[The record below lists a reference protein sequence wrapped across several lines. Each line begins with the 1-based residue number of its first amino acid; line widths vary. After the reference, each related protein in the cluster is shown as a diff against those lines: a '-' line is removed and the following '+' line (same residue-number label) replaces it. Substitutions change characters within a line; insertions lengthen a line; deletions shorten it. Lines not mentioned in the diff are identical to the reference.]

1 MNNKSKYLRLLVIA
15 LIVAAGTFTYF
26 FYRMG
31 TGDAK
36 ALADFPVAYHT
47 YDQAISD
54 FSKAVLVPNSVSAS
68 NVEEFGHRAK
78 EALAVLDTKASVR
91 ISSLTKNDGDLMKV
105 SLEIAGLA
113 GKELDTLQS
122 YLSAGKSAD
131 LNQLAKQFR
140 DLTNQRQAD
149 YARYLYLSGIKN

>member
-1 MNNKSKYLRLLVIA
+1 M
-15 LIVAAGTFTYF
+15 AAGTFFYF

-36 ALADFPVAYHT
+36 ALADFPAAYHA
-47 YDQAISD
+47 YDQAVSD
-54 FSKAVLVPNSVSAS
+54 FSKAVLVPNSVAAS
-68 NVEEFGHRAK
+68 NVDEFGSKAK
-78 EALAVLDTKASVR
+78 EALAVLNTKASVR

-113 GKELDTLQS
+113 GKELDTLLS
-122 YLSAGKSAD
+122 YQNKAAGKSAD
-131 LNQLAKQFR
+131 LNQLAEQFR

-149 YARYLYLSGIKN
+149 YARYLDLAGIKN